1 MLAKSGR
8 GGQVVVPRGG
18 APGGRVQLLV
28 DAIIKLGYVPI
39 QSRNSS
45 ATEKILA
52 VRLIRE
58 RKAGSLSSEQEAA
71 LGNLAQGAAQHL
83 VDAIIALGHLPT
95 QSKKSSQAEKTLAVR
110 LIRARKAGLLSS
122 EQEGALG
129 TCIAEKLM
137 QEVRDLGRYPKR
149 AQWSKGEGKLASDVL
164 IARGFKQFS
173 PEQEAELE
181 ALQQAERR
189 KNWDEEGEKLMR
201 QVRDLGRYPME
212 STNRSLTERLLA
224 ERLSRALNGGK
235 LSPEFVAELQVL
247 RQAGAE
253 EKTEEKMQEVR
264 GGSRYPMES
273 RHDPNERQEADKPP
287 AKKHKGTPD
296 DSWQEGTI
304 PVTIRM
310 ILDAHDCYGGSVG
323 TLIVNGR
330 GASMCML
337 VAQVVEKAL
346 KPDMPGRLIL
356 DDASGR
362 IPVEVYRDQGQMTDE
377 DELPRV
383 GEYVRVVGTLSSC
396 SERVQLTCRFI
407 RRLVYDSEIPYH
419 LIEVAHASL
428 KLRLAEK
435 LAMTRDKENTVNS
448 SLPRDRSNIS
458 VVGPSD
464 HWLHKDRSVPAP

>member
-1 MLAKSGR
+1 
-8 GGQVVVPRGG
+8 
-18 APGGRVQLLV
+18 
-28 DAIIKLGYVPI
+28 
-39 QSRNSS
+39 
-45 ATEKILA
+45 
-52 VRLIRE
+52 
-58 RKAGSLSSEQEAA
+58 
-71 LGNLAQGAAQHL
+71 
-83 VDAIIALGHLPT
+83 
-95 QSKKSSQAEKTLAVR
+95 
-110 LIRARKAGLLSS
+110 
-122 EQEGALG
+122 
-129 TCIAEKLM
+129 M
-137 QEVRDLGRYPKR
+137 QEV
-149 AQWSKGEGKLASDVL
+149 W
-164 IARGFKQFS
+164 
-173 PEQEAELE
+173 
-181 ALQQAERR
+181 
-189 KNWDEEGEKLMR
+189 
-201 QVRDLGRYPME
+201 DLGRYPME

-273 RHDPNERQEADKPP
+273 RHDPNERQEADKHP

-407 RRLVYDSEIPYH
+407 GRLVYDSEIPYH

>member
-1 MLAKSGR
+1 MWDLGHYPMESTNRGR
-8 GGQVVVPRGG
+8 GERH
-18 APGGRVQLLV
+18 
-28 DAIIKLGYVPI
+28 
-39 QSRNSS
+39 
-45 ATEKILA
+45 LA
-52 VRLIRE
+52 ERLR
-58 RKAGSLSSEQEAA
+58 RALNDGKLSSEHVGTTEQKVEYNRAVHQVAA
-71 LGNLAQGAAQHL
+71 LQ
-83 VDAIIALGHLPT
+83 VD
-95 QSKKSSQAEKTLAVR
+95 E
-110 LIRARKAGLLSS
+110 
-122 EQEGALG
+122 
-129 TCIAEKLM
+129 LM
-137 QEVRDLGRYPKR
+137 QGVRELGRYPKR
-149 AQWSKGEGKLASDVL
+149 PSGDKVEWKLALDVFT
-164 IARGFKQFS
+164 ARRAKQFS

-181 ALQQAERR
+181 ALQQAERQAIEAARIAAAEELTQEVRSLGFYPKEGLTRSPAEQHVAEKLRKTWTAKQFSGEKEAELKALRQAERR

-407 RRLVYDSEIPYH
+407 ERLVNDSEIPYH

>member
-1 MLAKSGR
+1 
-8 GGQVVVPRGG
+8 
-18 APGGRVQLLV
+18 
-28 DAIIKLGYVPI
+28 
-39 QSRNSS
+39 
-45 ATEKILA
+45 
-52 VRLIRE
+52 
-58 RKAGSLSSEQEAA
+58 
-71 LGNLAQGAAQHL
+71 
-83 VDAIIALGHLPT
+83 
-95 QSKKSSQAEKTLAVR
+95 
-110 LIRARKAGLLSS
+110 
-122 EQEGALG
+122 
-129 TCIAEKLM
+129 M
-137 QEVRDLGRYPKR
+137 QEVRGGGRYPMESRCDPHERQEADKLRKRQKVGSLSPEQKAELQAKHQAHIDDRAEIRKAELDMLVQKVRELGRYPKR
-149 AQWSKGEGKLASDVL
+149 PPRGKIDEKHAIDVCPAQQREWKLACDVFT
-164 IARGFKQFS
+164 ARRSKHFS

-181 ALQQAERR
+181 ALQEVERQKIEEARIKAAE
-189 KNWDEEGEKLMR
+189 ELM
-201 QVRDLGRYPME
+201 QEVRNLGRYPKE
-212 STNRSLTERLLA
+212 GLTRPTDEIHLA
-224 ERLSRALNGGK
+224 EK
-235 LSPEFVAELQVL
+235 LRKARSAKQISAEQEAELKALQ
-247 RQAGAE
+247 QAEKDAKVAADIAE
-253 EKTEEKMQEVR
+253 AR
-264 GGSRYPMES
+264 
-273 RHDPNERQEADKPP
+273 DKPP

-407 RRLVYDSEIPYH
+407 GRLVNDSEIPCH

>member
-1 MLAKSGR
+1 MRTFGGGSQKSGR
-8 GGQVVVPRGG
+8 RPAPTARLTGPQKAAAVSESGGPSAGRPRRTRHRDGCSPTTMYRTYRTCNRNAARAG
-18 APGGRVQLLV
+18 AAGSGDGGGRR
-28 DAIIKLGYVPI
+28 ATG
-39 QSRNSS
+39 SRGE
-45 ATEKILA
+45 ARA
-52 VRLIRE
+52 W
-58 RKAGSLSSEQEAA
+58 KA
-71 LGNLAQGAAQHL
+71 
-83 VDAIIALGHLPT
+83 
-95 QSKKSSQAEKTLAVR
+95 K
-110 LIRARKAGLLSS
+110 
-122 EQEGALG
+122 
-129 TCIAEKLM
+129 
-137 QEVRDLGRYPKR
+137 
-149 AQWSKGEGKLASDVL
+149 
-164 IARGFKQFS
+164 
-173 PEQEAELE
+173 
-181 ALQQAERR
+181 
-189 KNWDEEGEKLMR
+189 KNWGEEGEKLMR

-264 GGSRYPMES
+264 GGNRYPMES

-407 RRLVYDSEIPYH
+407 GRLVNDSEIPCH

>member
-1 MLAKSGR
+1 
-8 GGQVVVPRGG
+8 
-18 APGGRVQLLV
+18 
-28 DAIIKLGYVPI
+28 
-39 QSRNSS
+39 
-45 ATEKILA
+45 
-52 VRLIRE
+52 
-58 RKAGSLSSEQEAA
+58 
-71 LGNLAQGAAQHL
+71 
-83 VDAIIALGHLPT
+83 
-95 QSKKSSQAEKTLAVR
+95 
-110 LIRARKAGLLSS
+110 
-122 EQEGALG
+122 
-129 TCIAEKLM
+129 
-137 QEVRDLGRYPKR
+137 
-149 AQWSKGEGKLASDVL
+149 
-164 IARGFKQFS
+164 
-173 PEQEAELE
+173 
-181 ALQQAERR
+181 
-189 KNWDEEGEKLMR
+189 MR

-212 STNRSLTERLLA
+212 STNRGSTERQLA
-224 ERLSRALNGGK
+224 ERLRSALNGGE
-235 LSPEFVAELQVL
+235 LSPEHVAELQAL
-247 RQAGAE
+247 RQAIHIVQ
-253 EKTEEKMQEVR
+253 TEEKMQEVR

-273 RHDPNERQEADKPP
+273 RHDPNERQEADKHP

-407 RRLVYDSEIPYH
+407 GRDIDNSEISCH
-419 LIEVAHASL
+419 WIEVAHASL
-428 KLRLAEK
+428 KLGLVARLHA
-435 LAMTRDKENTVNS
+435 LSA
-448 SLPRDRSNIS
+448 RSK
-458 VVGPSD
+458 GA
-464 HWLHKDRSVPAP
+464 R

>member
-1 MLAKSGR
+1 MQ
-8 GGQVVVPRGG
+8 QVW
-18 APGGRVQLLV
+18 
-28 DAIIKLGYVPI
+28 
-39 QSRNSS
+39 
-45 ATEKILA
+45 
-52 VRLIRE
+52 
-58 RKAGSLSSEQEAA
+58 
-71 LGNLAQGAAQHL
+71 
-83 VDAIIALGHLPT
+83 
-95 QSKKSSQAEKTLAVR
+95 
-110 LIRARKAGLLSS
+110 
-122 EQEGALG
+122 
-129 TCIAEKLM
+129 
-137 QEVRDLGRYPKR
+137 DLGRYPT
-149 AQWSKGEGKLASDVL
+149 
-164 IARGFKQFS
+164 
-173 PEQEAELE
+173 
-181 ALQQAERR
+181 
-189 KNWDEEGEKLMR
+189 
-201 QVRDLGRYPME
+201 E

-224 ERLSRALNGGK
+224 DRLSRALNGGK

-273 RHDPNERQEADKPP
+273 RHDPNERQEADKHP

-407 RRLVYDSEIPYH
+407 GRLVNDSEIPCH